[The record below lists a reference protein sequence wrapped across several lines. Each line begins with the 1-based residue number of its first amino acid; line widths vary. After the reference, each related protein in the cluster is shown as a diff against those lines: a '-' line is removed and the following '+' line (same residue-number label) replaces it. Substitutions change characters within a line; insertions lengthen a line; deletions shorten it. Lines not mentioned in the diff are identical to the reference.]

1 MRRRIMRSA
10 AIGAGLLAMA
20 ANSAQ
25 AAHSCAKANDA
36 AALQARMLQTELM
49 VAALSCD
56 QKDDYNSFV
65 VHYRPQLKESG
76 TALKRYFDR
85 SYGRHS
91 SQELNSFVTRL
102 ANEASK
108 RSLSDIGKFC
118 SDAKAAF
125 TTLKTMPSVQFTTF
139 VAERPTADG
148 HGMDVCDK
156 PSTVVKKASLSES
169 KRTTA
174 SGHTGKAST
183 TKTAKAGSATT
194 RSASAKSHPT
204 ATKSASAK
212 STTAA
217 KKAATSKTAAGK
229 NSAPTTAD
237 LNKAQ
242 VAKKPAPAA
251 TPDKAQVAKKPAAT
265 ATQAK
270 LTETAE
276 STVRPKD

>member
-1 MRRRIMRSA
+1 MRRRIIRSA

-25 AAHSCAKANDA
+25 AAYSCAKASDA
-36 AALQARMLQTELM
+36 AALRTRMLQTELM
-49 VAALSCD
+49 VAALSCN
-56 QKDDYNSFV
+56 QKSDYNSFV
-65 VHYRPQLKESG
+65 VHYRPQLKENG

-91 SQELNSFVTRL
+91 SQELNSFTTRL

-125 TTLKTMPSVQFTTF
+125 TTLETMPTVQFATF
-139 VAERPTADG
+139 VADRPTADA
-148 HGMDVCDK
+148 HGMDVCGT
-156 PSTVVKKASLSES
+156 PSAVVKEASLSES
-169 KRTTA
+169 KRRTA
-174 SGHTGKAST
+174 TSNHAKKVST
-183 TKTAKAGSATT
+183 TKTAKAHSTTTKSATT
-194 RSASAKSHPT
+194 
-204 ATKSASAK
+204 
-212 STTAA
+212 A
-217 KKAATSKTAAGK
+217 KKATTAKTVAAK
-229 NSAPTTAD
+229 NSKATTAE

-242 VAKKPAPAA
+242 VAKKPATAP
-251 TPDKAQVAKKPAAT
+251 TPDKTQIAKKPAAT

-276 STVRPKD
+276 SGVQPKN